1 MDTVVSWMDGKKRS
15 KSSAITAV
23 FPERSA
29 GLAANAKKSM
39 ALQKHHGYKC
49 KKNVNIAC

>member
-1 MDTVVSWMDGKKRS
+1 MAKKKS
-15 KSSAITAV
+15 KSSAIAAF

-39 ALQKHHGYKC
+39 ALQKYHGSKC
-49 KKNVNIAC
+49 KKNVNIAR